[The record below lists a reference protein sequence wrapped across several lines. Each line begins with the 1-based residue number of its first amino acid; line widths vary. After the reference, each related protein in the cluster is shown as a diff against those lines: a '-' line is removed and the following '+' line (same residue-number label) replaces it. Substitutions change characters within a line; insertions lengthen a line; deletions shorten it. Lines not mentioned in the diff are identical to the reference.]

1 MNQMETFR
9 IRFINRITD
18 ETIRI
23 GYTAILENN
32 QSPTIYEGEQ
42 VFYRSFLNP
51 DLLITGEAA
60 LSSIENIFSAIPKEY
75 ILKQVAFEDSHNFD
89 LLRVPSKELFS
100 NYMIKH
106 KLLNRVRYHRNKE
119 DKPVIDTNLIT
130 ELRLG

>member
-1 MNQMETFR
+1 METFR

>member
-9 IRFINRITD
+9 IRFINRTTD